1 MTSMQKAVVY
11 DEVGAPSVLRVAEVP
26 IPTPGDERVLL
37 QVRAVGLNPYD
48 AKVLSGR
55 APRDAPFP
63 RGIGGDVAGVVSAVG
78 AGAVFADGTGVQVGD
93 AVFGWGVNTMR
104 EYVVVRAANMVRVPE
119 GVSFAQAG
127 SLATPAFAANA
138 LVHALALPDS
148 GTILVS
154 GATGMVGALVAQW
167 AVGRGLRVLGTVSA
181 KNFERARALGV
192 DPVEYGDGVDAR
204 LRAALGDDALTAV
217 YDTVGEETLA
227 AATAVGA
234 GAMVTIAGDEVAE
247 RFGAIST
254 TTTTRDVAALAAVA
268 STIAAGIV
276 TYDIAATFAIT
287 DAAKAFDLLNGGHP
301 QGKVTLDIS

>member
-1 MTSMQKAVVY
+1 MTTLQKAVVY
-11 DEVGAPSVLRVAEVP
+11 DEVGSPAVLRVAEVP
-26 IPTPGDERVLL
+26 IPSPADERVLI

-55 APRDAPFP
+55 APRDAAFP

-78 AGAVFADGTGVQVGD
+78 EGAVFADGTAVQVGD

-104 EYVVVRAANMVRVPE
+104 EFVIARAANLVRVPE
-119 GVSFAQAG
+119 GLSFAQAG

-138 LVHALALPDS
+138 LVHALALPTS

-154 GATGMVGALVAQW
+154 GATGMVASLVSQW
-167 AVGRGLRVLGTVSA
+167 GVRRGLRVLGTVSA
-181 KNFERARALGV
+181 RNFDRARALGV
-192 DPVEYGDGVDAR
+192 VPVEYGPGLEGR
-204 LRAALGDDALTAV
+204 LRDALGEDSLAAV

-234 GAMVTIAGDEVAE
+234 KALVTIAGDEVAE

-254 TTTTRDVAALAAVA
+254 TTTTRDVAVLAELAAD
-268 STIAAGIV
+268 IAAGAIS
-276 TYDIAATFAIT
+276 YDVAATFALADVT
-287 DAAKAFDLLNGGHP
+287 AAFDLLENGHP
-301 QGKVTLDIS
+301 QGKVVLTVS